1 MPDVDGLPLHPLV
14 VHAAVVL
21 VPLTA
26 LGAVLMAFSVRFSRR
41 FGVLVSVVGAAGLI
55 ATVVS
60 KVSGED
66 LASEKGTPQP
76 HADLAGPSPIIVL
89 VLAVLVLALWLLD
102 RGRPTNRS
110 RPVPAV
116 LLAILTVAAAI
127 IATYWMIRVGHTG
140 AEAVWL
146 PER

>member
-1 MPDVDGLPLHPLV
+1 VDGLPLHPLV

-41 FGVLVSVVGAAGLI
+41 FGVLVSIVGAVGLI

-60 KVSGED
+60 KTSGED
-66 LASEKGTPQP
+66 FTSVRGTPQP
-76 HADLAGPSPIIVL
+76 HADLAGPLPVIVL
-89 VLAVLVLALWLLD
+89 VLVVLVAALWLLD

-146 PER
+146 SQA

>member
-1 MPDVDGLPLHPLV
+1 MTVVDGLPLHPLV

-21 VPLTA
+21 VPATA

-41 FGVLVSVVGAAGLI
+41 FGVLVSIVGAAGLI

-60 KVSGED
+60 KTSGED
-66 LASEKGTPQP
+66 LTSEKGTPQP
-76 HADLAGPSPIIVL
+76 HADLAGPLPIIVL
-89 VLAVLVLALWLLD
+89 VLAALVLALWLLD

-116 LLAILTVAAAI
+116 LLAILTVAAAV

-146 PER
+146 SER